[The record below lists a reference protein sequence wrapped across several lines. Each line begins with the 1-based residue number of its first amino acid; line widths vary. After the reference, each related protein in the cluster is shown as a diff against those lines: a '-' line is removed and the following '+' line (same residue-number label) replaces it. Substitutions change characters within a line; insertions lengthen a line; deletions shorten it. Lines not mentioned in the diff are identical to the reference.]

1 MLWRVLSRVLLIE
14 AGLMLVPL
22 AAAAIYGE
30 SVLPFLWTI
39 LIVIAVAGVLWLL
52 GRGAGGSLHTRE
64 GFVSVSLSW
73 IIISL
78 FGALPFVFS
87 GAIPNYIDALFEII
101 SGFTTTG
108 ASILTDIESLPRGI
122 LFWRS
127 FSHWIGGMGVL
138 VFMMAVL
145 PMDDEHSM
153 HLLRAEVPGPV
164 KGKLLPRMRETA
176 RTLYKIY
183 IALTVIETG
192 LLLCG
197 GLPLY
202 DALVTAFGT
211 AGTGGFSVLAESI
224 GGYGSAYVEIVTAV
238 FMLLFG
244 INFNLYYIALIRRSI
259 RGFKSQELYCYL
271 LIIVFATVTIGLNIS
286 AQYGGFVQS
295 LRYSFFQVTAIISST
310 GYATADF
317 NLWPAYSRTLLLM
330 LMLVGACAGSTG
342 GGMKMSRCMIA
353 VKAAGQELHR
363 QLFPRSVNRVTLDG
377 ERIGTETIRSTLIYL
392 LLYAL
397 LVIGGSLLLSLNG
410 LDLETTVT
418 SVISCLSN
426 IGPGLGLVGPM
437 GSFAVWSQ
445 ASKLLLCLFM
455 IMGRLEIFPIILM
468 FTPNV
473 WYSSQKRAGHR
484 HGRLHRGE

>member
-1 MLWRVLSRVLLIE
+1 
-14 AGLMLVPL
+14 
-22 AAAAIYGE
+22 
-30 SVLPFLWTI
+30 
-39 LIVIAVAGVLWLL
+39 
-52 GRGAGGSLHTRE
+52 
-64 GFVSVSLSW
+64 
-73 IIISL
+73 
-78 FGALPFVFS
+78 
-87 GAIPNYIDALFEII
+87 
-101 SGFTTTG
+101 
-108 ASILTDIESLPRGI
+108 
-122 LFWRS
+122 
-127 FSHWIGGMGVL
+127 
-138 VFMMAVL
+138 
-145 PMDDEHSM
+145 
-153 HLLRAEVPGPV
+153 
-164 KGKLLPRMRETA
+164 RMRETA

-183 IALTVIETG
+183 IALTVVEAG

-286 AQYGGFVQS
+286 AQYGGFIQS

-353 VKAAGQELHR
+353 AKAAGQELHR

-455 IMGRLEIFPIILM
+455 IMGRLEIFPVILM

-473 WYSSQKRAGHR
+473 WYSSQKRAGRR